1 MVEALLT
8 REQIL
13 QAEDLRSET
22 VEIPEWKG
30 SVIVR
35 GLTGSGRG
43 RFQNS
48 IMSQNGNI
56 GSNKM
61 TVDMKDAEMRLVAY
75 CVVDE
80 NGKRLFTEKDIKE
93 LGEKSGAAINRIS
106 EVAMRLSG
114 FTPGDLQELTEN
126 LTETQ
131 SGVSGSS

>member
-1 MVEALLT
+1 MTEALLT

-13 QAEDLRSET
+13 QAEDLPSEV
-22 VEIPEWKG
+22 VEIPEWNG

-43 RFQNS
+43 IFQNS
-48 IMSQNGNI
+48 IMSQNGNVN
-56 GSNKM
+56 SKNVM
-61 TVDMKDAEMRLVAY
+61 VDMKEAEMRLVAY

-80 NGKRLFTEKDIKE
+80 NGKRLFSEKDIAE
-93 LGEKSGAAINRIS
+93 LGKKSGSAINRIS
-106 EVAMRLSG
+106 DVAMRLSG
-114 FTPGDLQELTEN
+114 FTQEDLQELTEN

>member
-1 MVEALLT
+1 MQEVF
-8 REQIL
+8 
-13 QAEDLRSET
+13 ED
-22 VEIPEWKG
+22 
-30 SVIVR
+30 R

-48 IMSQNGNI
+48 IMSQNGNV

>member
-13 QAEDLRSET
+13 QAEDLRSEK
-22 VEIPEWKG
+22 VEIPEWDG

-35 GLTGSGRG
+35 GLTGSERG

-48 IMSQNGNI
+48 IMSQNGNVN
-56 GSNKM
+56 SKNVM
-61 TVDMKDAEMRLVAY
+61 VDMKDAEMRLVAY

-80 NGKRLFTEKDIKE
+80 NGKRLFTEKDIAE
-93 LGEKSGAAINRIS
+93 LGKKSGAAINRIS
-106 EVAMRLSG
+106 DIAMRLSG
-114 FTPGDLQELTEN
+114 FTPEDLQELTEN

-131 SGVSGSS
+131 SGVSGYN

>member
-1 MVEALLT
+1 MVEALLS

-13 QAEDLRSET
+13 QAEDLPSEV
-22 VEIPEWKG
+22 VEIPEWNG

-43 RFQNS
+43 IFQNS
-48 IMSQNGNI
+48 IMSQNGNVN
-56 GSNKM
+56 SKNVM
-61 TVDMKDAEMRLVAY
+61 VDMKEAEMRLVAY

-80 NGKRLFTEKDIKE
+80 NGKRLFAEKDIAE
-93 LGEKSGAAINRIS
+93 LGKKSGSAINRIS

-114 FTPGDLQELTEN
+114 FTQEDLQELTEN

-131 SGVSGSS
+131 SDVSGSS